1 MFAFINNKFLEE
13 KDAQLQV
20 GDLAIQR
27 GYGVFDYFRTRNYVP
42 LFLADYLERFFNSAR
57 GLRLELPYAKDEI
70 TKIVDELIKKNNIP
84 EAGFRIILTGGYSP
98 DNFHPSTSNLIVLQ
112 QLVTLPTKQK
122 FDKGLKIIL
131 HEYMRDLPGIKSI
144 NYLMGIYLQHK
155 IQQQN
160 ADDVLYYKNGSVL
173 EFPRSNV
180 FIVTQE
186 QTVVT
191 PSENVLHGITRMKVI
206 ELAHKHYKVEER
218 PVSVMEL
225 KQAAEVFLTSTT
237 KRILP
242 VLQVDD
248 LIIGNG
254 KPGEVT
260 RNLYNK
266 FLEFEETFLSN
277 IV

>member
-42 LFLADYLERFFNSAR
+42 LFLADYLERFFKSAR

-160 ADDVLYYKNGSVL
+160 ADDVLYYKEDAIL

-277 IV
+277 LV

>member
-160 ADDVLYYKNGSVL
+160 ADDVLYYKEDAIL

-225 KQAAEVFLTSTT
+225 KQAAEVFLTSTA

-248 LIIGNG
+248 LIIGDG
-254 KPGEVT
+254 RPGAVT
-260 RNLYNK
+260 TDLYSN
-266 FLEFEETFLSN
+266 FLTVEETYST
-277 IV
+277 

>member
-160 ADDVLYYKNGSVL
+160 ADDVLYYKEDAIL

-180 FIVTQE
+180 FIITKE

-191 PSENVLHGITRMKVI
+191 PSENVLHGVTRKKVI
-206 ELAHKHYKVEER
+206 ELACKHYKVEER
-218 PVSVMEL
+218 PIPVTEL
-225 KQAAEVFLTSTT
+225 KQAEEVFLTSTT

-242 VLQVDD
+242 VVQVDD
-248 LIIGNG
+248 IIIGDG
-254 KPGEVT
+254 RPGAVT
-260 RNLYNK
+260 TDLYSK
-266 FLEFEETFLSN
+266 FLTMEETYST
-277 IV
+277 

>member
-180 FIVTQE
+180 FIITKE

-191 PSENVLHGITRMKVI
+191 PSENVLHGVTRKKVI
-206 ELAHKHYKVEER
+206 ELACKHYKVEER
-218 PVSVMEL
+218 SISVTEL

-242 VLQVDD
+242 VVQVDD
-248 LIIGNG
+248 IIIGDG
-254 KPGEVT
+254 RPGAVT
-260 RNLYNK
+260 TDLYSK
-266 FLEFEETFLSN
+266 FLTMEETYST
-277 IV
+277 